1 MQKMY
6 NHFFWLLFSSLC
18 CCIRF
23 QSRLVFPCNVAQK
36 SVDKNVFILAKSER
50 IRSSPSLMS
59 KMMSESEVWFTW
71 LLRTAFIGAIITA
84 IPIGGLIFKEKMA
97 VLVVITATLIIR
109 DGSTVTASSIE
120 KAGAEV
126 GAGIANAGAGIGTGI
141 GVAGLCFL
149 LAAIYTKER
158 FLNF

>member
-1 MQKMY
+1 MNKLY
-6 NHFFWLLFSSLC
+6 NYFFWLLFSSLC
-18 CCIRF
+18 HCIRF
-23 QSRLVFPCNVAQK
+23 QPRLVFPCNVAQI
-36 SVDKNVFILAKSER
+36 SVDKNVLILAKSER
-50 IRSSPSLMS
+50 IRSSPLIS
-59 KMMSESEVWFTW
+59 KIMGKSEVWFTW

-126 GAGIANAGAGIGTGI
+126 GAGIGNAGAGIGTGI